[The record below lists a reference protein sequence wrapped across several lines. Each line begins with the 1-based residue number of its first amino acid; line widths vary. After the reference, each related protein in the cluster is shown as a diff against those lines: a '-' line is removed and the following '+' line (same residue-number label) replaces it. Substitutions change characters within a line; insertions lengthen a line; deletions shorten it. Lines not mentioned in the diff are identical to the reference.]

1 MFGIDNF
8 ASMPQI
14 ETIEDFYK
22 EKIGWLPDS
31 IRYDIGHFNV
41 FKSDPYLGSSA
52 KPTPF
57 RRRDYYKIALIHG
70 ESELH
75 FADKAVEIEKHGLL
89 FINPQIPYS
98 NNDPSRI
105 QSGFFCVFNQQ
116 FFHQYGKINE
126 YPIYQPEGTHAF
138 ELNNDQAGRAE
149 SIFFRMLDEIN
160 SDYPYKYDILRS
172 LVLELIHFALKM
184 QPSSAAQVRHQLNAS
199 ERIAS
204 LFIELLERQYPID
217 EGNQRVVLRSA
228 SDFASHLNIHVNHL
242 NRALK
247 ETTDKTTTQIIA
259 ERNLKEAKILLKQ
272 TAWSVSEIAYVLGS
286 VEVAHFNAFFKK
298 QTGMTPLSF
307 RKV

>member
-22 EKIGWLPDS
+22 EKIGWLPES
-31 IRYDIGHFNV
+31 VRHDIGHFNV
-41 FKSDPYLGSSA
+41 FKSDPYVGNSA

-70 ESELH
+70 ESKLH

-105 QSGFFCVFNQQ
+105 RSGFFCVFNQQ

-138 ELNNDQAGRAE
+138 ELNDGQAGRAE

-160 SDYPYKYDILRS
+160 SEYVYKYDVLRS
-172 LVLELIHFALKM
+172 LALELIHFALKM
-184 QPSSAAQVRHQLNAS
+184 QPSSAAQIRHQLNAS

-217 EGNQRVVLRSA
+217 EAHQKVALRSA
-228 SDFASHLNIHVNHL
+228 SDFANHLNIHVNHL

-247 ETTDKTTTQIIA
+247 ETTDKTTSQIIA

-272 TAWSVSEIAYVLGS
+272 TAWSVSEIAYALGS

-298 QTGMTPLSF
+298 QTGLTPLQY
-307 RKV
+307 RHV

>member
-1 MFGIDNF
+1 MFEIDNF
-8 ASMPQI
+8 TSMPKI

-22 EKIGWLPDS
+22 EKIGWLPES
-31 IRYDIGHFNV
+31 IRHDIGHFNV
-41 FKSDPYLGSSA
+41 FKSDPYVGTSA

-75 FADKAVEIEKHGLL
+75 FADKPVQIQKHGLL

-98 NNDPSRI
+98 NTDPSRI
-105 QSGFFCVFNQQ
+105 RSGFFCVFNQQ

-138 ELNNDQAGRAE
+138 ELNDDQAERAE

-160 SDYPYKYDILRS
+160 SKYVYKYDILRS
-172 LVLELIHFALKM
+172 LALELIHLALKM
-184 QPSSAAQVRHQLNAS
+184 QPSSAAQIRHQLNAS

-217 EGNQRVVLRSA
+217 EAHQKVALRSA
-228 SDFASHLNIHVNHL
+228 SDFANHLNLHVNHL

-272 TAWSVSEIAYVLGS
+272 TAWSVSEIAYALGS

-298 QTGMTPLSF
+298 QTGMTPLQY
-307 RKV
+307 RHV

>member
-22 EKIGWLPDS
+22 EKIGWMPESL
-31 IRYDIGHFNV
+31 RHDIGHFNV
-41 FKSDPYLGSSA
+41 FKSDSYVGNSA
-52 KPTPF
+52 KPTPY
-57 RRRDYYKIALIHG
+57 RRRDYYKISLIYG
-70 ESELH
+70 GSELH
-75 FADKAVEIEKHGLL
+75 FADKVVQIEKQGLL

-98 NNDPSRI
+98 NSDPSRI
-105 QSGFFCVFNQQ
+105 RSGFFCVFNQQ
-116 FFHQYGKINE
+116 FFHHYRKLNE

-138 ELNNDQAGRAE
+138 ELNDGLAERAE
-149 SIFFRMLDEIN
+149 SIFLRMFEEIN
-160 SDYPYKYDILRS
+160 SDYVYKYDVLRG
-172 LVLELIHFALKM
+172 LALELIHFALKM
-184 QPSSAAQVRHQLNAS
+184 QPSSAAQSKHQLNAS

-217 EGNQRVVLRSA
+217 ETNQKVALRSA
-228 SDFASHLNIHVNHL
+228 SDFAKHLNIHVNHL

-247 ETTDKTTTQIIA
+247 EITDKTTTHIIA

-272 TAWSVSEIAYVLGS
+272 SAWSVSEIAYALGS

-298 QTGMTPLSF
+298 QTGLTPLQF
-307 RKV
+307 RHV